1 MSKAGVL
8 RWPRSMFGRLM
19 LILVLGLVLAQALS
33 FGVFLLQRMQSG
45 KSMMLYSLGKDVAST
60 VAILERLP
68 VEERAGWLKNL
79 ERRNYRYQLGYA
91 AMGAPLEIPLV
102 DEVRESLR
110 GALAASYL
118 VAITAAPE
126 GGKRLDMH
134 LKLSDGTPLT
144 VILTP
149 SFMPLPDWLLPV
161 IAIQLAV
168 LVAFLWLAVWLAT
181 RPLAQLAQ
189 AADLTEPQGAAQP
202 LPEDGP
208 LEVAQAAKA
217 FNAMRAR
224 IDGFLSERM
233 QILAAVSHDLQTP
246 ITRMRLRAELLDD
259 TVQRDKML
267 RDLQAMQMLVEE
279 GIAYARNAHGLN
291 ETPCRTDLDALLGS
305 LVYDYTDAGQAVR
318 LSGELKLVLLTRPHA
333 LRRIVTNLT
342 DNALKFGKD
351 VEIVLARET
360 GGRYS
365 ISVLDRGPGIPA
377 EECEAVMQP
386 FYRIESSRNR
396 DTGGTGLGLAIVQQL
411 TLALG
416 GTLRL
421 AQREGGGLAAQVLL
435 PAA

>member
-1 MSKAGVL
+1 
-8 RWPRSMFGRLM
+8 MFGRLM

-68 VEERAGWLKNL
+68 VDERAGWLKNL
-79 ERRNYRYQLGYA
+79 ERRNYRYQLGYV
-91 AMGAPLEIPLV
+91 AMGAPLEMPLV
-102 DEVRESLR
+102 DEVRQSLR
-110 GALAASYL
+110 GALAASYP
-118 VAITAAPE
+118 VVITAAPE

-134 LKLSDGTPLT
+134 LMLSDGTPLT

-168 LVAFLWLAVWLAT
+168 LIAFMWLAVRLAT
-181 RPLAQLAQ
+181 RPLAQLAR
-189 AADLTEPQGAAQP
+189 AADLTEPHSAAQP

-208 LEVAQAAKA
+208 LEVVQAAKA
-217 FNAMRAR
+217 FNAMRTR

-259 TVQRDKML
+259 AAQRDKML
-267 RDLQAMQMLVEE
+267 NDLQAMQMLVEE

-291 ETPCRTDLDALLGS
+291 ETPRRTDLDALLGS

-318 LSGELKLVLLTRPHA
+318 LSGELKLVLLTRPHT
-333 LRRIVTNLT
+333 LRRIVTNLA

-377 EECEAVMQP
+377 EEREAVMQP
-386 FYRIESSRNR
+386 FYRVESSRNR

-416 GTLRL
+416 GTLSL

>member
-1 MSKAGVL
+1 
-8 RWPRSMFGRLM
+8 MFGRLM

-79 ERRNYRYQLGYA
+79 ERRNYRYQLGHV
-91 AMGAPLEIPLV
+91 AMGAPLDIPLV

-110 GALAASYL
+110 GALAASYP
-118 VAITAAPE
+118 VVITAAPE

-168 LVAFLWLAVWLAT
+168 LIAFLWLAVRLAT
-181 RPLAQLAQ
+181 RPLAQLAR

-246 ITRMRLRAELLDD
+246 ITRMRLRAEMLDD
-259 TVQRDKML
+259 ATQRDKML
-267 RDLQAMQMLVEE
+267 SDLQAMQMLVAE

-291 ETPCRTDLDALLGS
+291 ETPCRTDLDALLSS

-333 LRRIVTNLT
+333 LRRIVTNLA

-360 GGRYS
+360 EGRYS

-377 EECEAVMQP
+377 EEREAVMQP
-386 FYRIESSRNR
+386 FYRVESSRNR

-411 TLALG
+411 TQALG
-416 GTLRL
+416 GTLHL
-421 AQREGGGLAAQVLL
+421 AQREGGGLAARVLL

>member
-1 MSKAGVL
+1 
-8 RWPRSMFGRLM
+8 MFGRLM
-19 LILVLGLVLAQALS
+19 LILVLGLMLAQALS

-68 VEERAGWLKNL
+68 VDERAGWLKNL
-79 ERRNYRYQLGYA
+79 ERRNYRYQLGDV

-102 DEVRESLR
+102 DEVRQSLR
-110 GALAASYL
+110 GALAASYP
-118 VAITAAPE
+118 VVITAAPE
-126 GGKRLDMH
+126 GGKRLDLH

-168 LVAFLWLAVWLAT
+168 LIAFLWLAVRLAT

-189 AADLTEPQGAAQP
+189 AADLTEPQGAAQV

-208 LEVAQAAKA
+208 LEVARAAKA

-259 TVQRDKML
+259 ATQRDKML
-267 RDLQAMQMLVEE
+267 SDLQAMQMLVAE

-305 LVYDYTDAGQAVR
+305 LVYDYIDAGQAVR

-333 LRRIVTNLT
+333 LRRIVTNLA
-342 DNALKFGKD
+342 DNALKFGKE
-351 VEIVLARET
+351 VEIVLAHEAD
-360 GGRYS
+360 GRYS

-377 EECEAVMQP
+377 GEREAVLQP
-386 FYRIESSRNR
+386 FYRVESSRNR

-416 GTLRL
+416 GSLSL
-421 AQREGGGLAAQVLL
+421 VQREGGGLAARVLL

>member
-1 MSKAGVL
+1 MSTVAPA
-8 RWPRSMFGRLM
+8 RWPHTMFGRLM
-19 LILVLGLVLAQALS
+19 LILVLGLMLAQALS
-33 FGVFLLQRMQSG
+33 FGVFLLQRMQTG

-68 VEERAGWLKNL
+68 AAERGSWLTQL
-79 ERRNYRYQLGYA
+79 ERRNYRYQLGV
-91 AMGAPLEIPLV
+91 APSGVPQA
-102 DEVRESLR
+102 S
-110 GALAASYL
+110 ALAAE
-118 VAITAAPE
+118 VAQALRSALAANYPVSVTAPAQD
-126 GGKRLDMH
+126 GQRLDLH
-134 LKLSDGTPLT
+134 LALADGTPLT

-168 LVAFLWLAVWLAT
+168 LIAFMWLAVRLAT

-208 LEVAQAAKA
+208 QEVAQAARA

-259 TVQRDKML
+259 AAQRDKML
-267 RDLQAMQMLVEE
+267 GDLQAMQMLVAE

-291 ETPCRTDLDALLGS
+291 EKPCRTDLDALLAS
-305 LVYDYTDAGQAVR
+305 LVYDYTDAGQALR

-333 LRRIVTNLT
+333 LRRIVGNLV
-342 DNALKFGKD
+342 DNALKFGKE
-351 VEIVLARET
+351 VEIALAREA
-360 GGRYS
+360 GGQYS

-377 EECEAVMQP
+377 AQREAVMQP
-386 FYRIESSRNR
+386 FYRMENSRNR

-416 GTLRL
+416 GTLALSER
-421 AQREGGGLAAQVLL
+421 AGGGLAVRVLL

>member
-1 MSKAGVL
+1 
-8 RWPRSMFGRLM
+8 MFGRLM

-68 VEERAGWLKNL
+68 AEERAGWLKNL
-79 ERRNYRYQLGYA
+79 ERRNYRYQLGYI

-110 GALAASYL
+110 SALAASYP
-118 VAITAAPE
+118 VVITAAPE

-168 LVAFLWLAVWLAT
+168 LIAFLWLAVRLAT
-181 RPLAQLAQ
+181 YPLAQLAR

-202 LPEDGP
+202 LSEDGP

-259 TVQRDKML
+259 ATQRDRML
-267 RDLQAMQMLVEE
+267 YDLQAMQMLVEE

-333 LRRIVTNLT
+333 LRRIVTNLA

-351 VEIVLARET
+351 VEIVLAREA

-377 EECEAVMQP
+377 EEREAVMQP

-416 GTLRL
+416 GTLSL